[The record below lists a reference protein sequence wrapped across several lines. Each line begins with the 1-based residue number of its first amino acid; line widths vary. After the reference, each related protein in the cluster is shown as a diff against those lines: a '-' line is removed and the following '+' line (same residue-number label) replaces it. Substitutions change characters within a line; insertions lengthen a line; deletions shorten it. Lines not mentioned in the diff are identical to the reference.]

1 MWAIVVAG
9 GTGRRFGGFK
19 QFLPLAGVPVA
30 SWSIR
35 AACTVADGVVLVV
48 PSDALPESDPSAVCD
63 GGLPAPGAT
72 GDAAFGATT
81 VVAGGATRAASVR
94 AGLAA
99 VPGDVGII
107 VIHDAARPLASP
119 QLFASVVAAVRS
131 GDAAGVI
138 PVVPVSDTLK
148 RVEDGFVVTT
158 VDREGLVSVQT
169 PQAFV
174 AEALRSAHRD
184 GGEATDDA
192 GLLEAAGLSVATVEG
207 DLRNLKLTRPEDLV
221 LAEALMAGAA

>member
-81 VVAGGATRAASVR
+81 VVAGGDTRAASVR

-148 RVEDGFVVTT
+148 RVEDGIVVAT